1 MALTANE
8 LQMLMDRFSQIDNR
22 LQEVNA
28 RVLQIPEFINTAVRN
43 HEQRCIVRNQ
53 TEIAPVKKISWIPV
67 LKILLP
73 LILSGGVIGAIG
85 FQCQVSKDAH
95 ASQTQAQNGKN

>member
-53 TEIAPVKKISWIPV
+53 TEIAPVKKNSWIPV

-85 FQCQVSKDAH
+85 FQCQVSKASH
-95 ASQTQAQNGKN
+95 AVASTQTDDKN